1 MNECDR
7 VQWLDCANIGV
18 TFPSAKMP
26 NVSKMVLWQD
36 LYTKKTIMNGSFY
49 VLEQQL

>member
-36 LYTKKTIMNGSFY
+36 LYTEKSNY
-49 VLEQQL
+49 EW